1 MDDKKLGCKIF
12 ILVKKNEKRFGIPKI
27 KGRIHYDEKYV
38 RVKDHWEFR
47 LTAIDNK
54 TKFVLADAVVVERTI
69 TACVSFLRIIKIW
82 CYAQI
87 LECYR
92 KERRKPSKK
101 KHLIIFVSDKFA
113 NYKNAWRKLFNR
125 VTELQFGVPIA
136 CKKYRREHN
145 NNPVER
151 YNREIGRRV
160 DVLNVFQ
167 THCGASTTLTLCK
180 FVYNYVTPHNSLG
193 GKTPAEAAGLD
204 LPLGQ
209 NKLQGL
215 INLARKIEMTKT

>member
-1 MDDKKLGCKIF
+1 MVNQELDRQVCISFKKT
-12 ILVKKNEKRFGIPKI
+12 ETRFGVPKI

-38 RVKDHWEFR
+38 RVNDHWEFR
-47 LTAIDNK
+47 LTAIDSK

-69 TACVSFLRIIKIW
+69 AACVSFLRVIKIW

-87 LECYR
+87 LERYQ
-92 KERRKPSKK
+92 KERVKPSNK

-113 NYKNAWRKLFNR
+113 NYRNAWRKLFYR
-125 VTELQFGVPIA
+125 VTELRFGVPIA
-136 CKKYRREHN
+136 CKRYGLEHN

-151 YNREIGRRV
+151 HNREIGRRV
-160 DVLNVFQ
+160 DALNLFQ
-167 THCGASTTLTLCK
+167 THEGAFVTLTLCK
-180 FVYNYVTPHNSLG
+180 FVYNYVTPHNSIG
-193 GKTPAEAAGLD
+193 GKTPAEAAGLY

-215 INLARKIEMTKT
+215 IRLARKIEMMR